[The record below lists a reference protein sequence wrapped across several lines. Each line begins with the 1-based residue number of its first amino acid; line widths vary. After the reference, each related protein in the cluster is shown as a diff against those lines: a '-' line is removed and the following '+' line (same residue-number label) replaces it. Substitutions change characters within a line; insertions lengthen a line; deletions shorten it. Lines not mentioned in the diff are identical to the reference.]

1 LSQSLNHFAQL
12 EILDLRHFS
21 AAQLRP
27 LLRDEAER
35 WQRRL
40 HWDYG
45 RASNML
51 LDYLDS
57 RILPGFVALQAGHI
71 VGYAFCVCEGA
82 KAVIGD
88 VYAFGE
94 TESTVNPI
102 CDTLM
107 HHLLELVQAT
117 PGVDRIESQ
126 LLMFPEGALSEPFE
140 ARGFVSFPRCF
151 MLRDLEAHP
160 SRMDTD
166 PSSLH
171 PGRSLILQAWQPEFY
186 EGTAQLIHR
195 CYANHMDAGINDQY
209 RTLHGAQ
216 RFLHNIIRFPGC
228 GVFDPENS
236 WVLRDA
242 AALAHSNGGSDTT
255 QRTAP
260 IEAVLLCSK
269 VRSDVD
275 HITQICITP
284 SVRGHGL
291 GQMMLEHCA
300 REGAKRGVRQLSL
313 TVTEANLPARHLYER
328 NGFATLHRFEAMVR
342 DTNALEGSSRSEFSS
357 FSAR

>member
-1 LSQSLNHFAQL
+1 VLPLSQALSHFAQL

-27 LLRDEAER
+27 LLRDEADR

-40 HWDYG
+40 HWDYT
-45 RASNML
+45 RASTML

-57 RILPGFVALQAGHI
+57 RILPGYVALLAGHI

-94 TESTVNPI
+94 TESTVNPV
-102 CDTLM
+102 CETLL
-107 HHLLELVQAT
+107 HHLLELVHAT
-117 PGVDRIESQ
+117 PGVDRVESQ
-126 LLMFPEGALSEPFE
+126 LLMFPRGALCETFR
-140 ARGFVSFPRCF
+140 AREFVSFPRCF

-160 SRMDTD
+160 SSGDTD
-166 PSSLH
+166 LASLH

-236 WVLRDA
+236 WVLRNDEA
-242 AALAHSNGGSDTT
+242 SGHANGGSDGMP
-255 QRTAP
+255 RTAA
-260 IEAVLLCSK
+260 IEAVLLCSR
-269 VRSDVD
+269 VRGDVD

-284 SVRGHGL
+284 SLRGQGI
-291 GQMMLEHCA
+291 GQMLLEHCA
-300 REGAKRGVRQLSL
+300 REGARRGVRQLSL

-328 NGFATLHRFEAMVR
+328 NGFSTLHRFEAMVR
-342 DTNALEGSSRSEFSS
+342 DA
-357 FSAR
+357 SAAD